1 MAAYLKSGGRDSV
14 GAVAMGLVERVKAR
28 RVPDLSKQVHKAIEE
43 LGWEDLNQLGA
54 GQTAGFD
61 AGLIVRD
68 VRGSVNG
75 WGTDEGRLFK
85 ALTGRTRVQIA
96 AMRKAYKHFYERDM
110 DDDINS
116 DVTGSEQDRA
126 DALLSGDATAGAV
139 ATLRDAVSGASTDEN
154 TIMQTLRGT
163 TPAERDAILAAYQKT
178 FGVELRT
185 DLADDMATATNMF
198 IKQDMKGGAYGGEDI
213 AIDLAQR
220 TAEALVAAATA
231 GMGEAALKMLA
242 RSPAFAAMIE
252 TGQAGRLE
260 LIAVKGAESGIE
272 GRSRGFRPVW
282 RRRS

>member
-1 MAAYLKSGGRDSV
+1 
-14 GAVAMGLVERVKAR
+14 
-28 RVPDLSKQVHKAIEE
+28 
-43 LGWEDLNQLGA
+43 
-54 GQTAGFD
+54 
-61 AGLIVRD
+61 
-68 VRGSVNG
+68 
-75 WGTDEGRLFK
+75 
-85 ALTGRTRVQIA
+85 
-96 AMRKAYKHFYERDM
+96 
-110 DDDINS
+110 
-116 DVTGSEQDRA
+116 
-126 DALLSGDATAGAV
+126 
-139 ATLRDAVSGASTDEN
+139 
-154 TIMQTLRGT
+154 
-163 TPAERDAILAAYQKT
+163 
-178 FGVELRT
+178 
-185 DLADDMATATNMF
+185 MATATNMF